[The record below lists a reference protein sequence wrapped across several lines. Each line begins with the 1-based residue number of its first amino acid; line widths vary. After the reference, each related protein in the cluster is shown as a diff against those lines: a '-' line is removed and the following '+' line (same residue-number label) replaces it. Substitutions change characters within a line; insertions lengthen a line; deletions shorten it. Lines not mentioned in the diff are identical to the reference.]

1 MMMSK
6 TVALCVVLLLG
17 VGAHALGTLT
27 RLT

>member
-17 VGAHALGTLT
+17 VGAHALGALPGLT
-27 RLT
+27 